1 VASYYLDT
9 ATFHFEDVT
18 EEMLAVAVRRTVDGA
33 VKMARLL
40 DPATDAALSP
50 GPTCTWCVLRS
61 RCEGPAAYE
70 ASRADRDDDIS

>member
-1 VASYYLDT
+1 
-9 ATFHFEDVT
+9 
-18 EEMLAVAVRRTVDGA
+18 
-33 VKMARLL
+33 MARLL